1 MVAIPSA
8 ISALPTASALS
19 AASELSNP
27 TALWAASELSNAT
40 ALSAASRLSTA
51 SALSAASE
59 LSTASAPSGASTAGA
74 LPWRADCR
82 LPSFPCLS
90 DRRRARYCGY
100 LLLESLVALAL
111 LGIGL
116 LPLAGLAPTALQ
128 WWREPLRIAQA
139 LRLAA
144 EGAELAGLAGPDA
157 LPDPAR
163 LPALAQMPGLPPPR
177 WCASVPADAAQSS
190 CPAGQRVVVV
200 GPLPPAPAM
209 RSDVDTA
216 PPRTALRAIALR
228 LRP

>member
-1 MVAIPSA
+1 MVTIPFAASA
-8 ISALPTASALS
+8 VPTASALP
-19 AASELSNP
+19 AASELT
-27 TALWAASELSNAT
+27 TAS
-40 ALSAASRLSTA
+40 ALLAASRLSTG
-51 SALSAASE
+51 
-59 LSTASAPSGASTAGA
+59 SAPSGASTAGA

-82 LPSFPCLS
+82 SPSCPCLT
-90 DRRRARYCGY
+90 DRRRARHRGY

-116 LPLAGLAPTALQ
+116 LPLAGLAPMALQ
-128 WWREPLRIAQA
+128 WWREPLRIGQA

-163 LPALAQMPGLPPPR
+163 LPALARMPGVPPPR

-200 GPLPPAPAM
+200 GPLPPAPGIGSGA
-209 RSDVDTA
+209 DA
-216 PPRTALRAIALR
+216 AQPRTALRAIALR

>member
-1 MVAIPSA
+1 MVAIPWA
-8 ISALPTASALS
+8 TSALPTASALS
-19 AASELSNP
+19 AAS
-27 TALWAASELSNAT
+27 
-40 ALSAASRLSTA
+40 ALSSASAFSTA

-59 LSTASAPSGASTAGA
+59 LSTASALSAVSRLSTASAPSGTATAGA
-74 LPWRADCR
+74 LPWRPDCR
-82 LPSFPCLS
+82 PPSCPCLT
-90 DRRRARYCGY
+90 DRRRRHRGY
-100 LLLESLVALAL
+100 LLLEALVALAV

-128 WWREPLRIAQA
+128 WWREPLRIGQA

-163 LPALAQMPGLPPPR
+163 LPALARTPGLPPPR

-190 CPAGQRVVVV
+190 CPAGHRVVVV
-200 GPLPPAPAM
+200 GPLPPEPRIGSRADA
-209 RSDVDTA
+209 A
-216 PPRTALRAIALR
+216 QPRTALRAIALR